1 MQKLPQFKGHFFNW
15 YGTQDLHPLNPAY
28 FSSVDS
34 GNLAG
39 HLIVRANACEEWM
52 ETATAPHARLGMM
65 DHLQLACDAIEIL
78 PAASSKRGRQLASIL
93 EEIEAQLNGAQA
105 IETLSPD
112 RKSTRLNSSH

>member
-28 FSSVDS
+28 VSSVDS

-39 HLIVRANACEEWM
+39 HLIVLVNACEEWM

-65 DHLQLACDAIEIL
+65 DHLQLACHARSEEHTSELQSLMRLSYADFC
-78 PAASSKRGRQLASIL
+78 L
-93 EEIEAQLNGAQA
+93 EH
-105 IETLSPD
+105 TKKTH
-112 RKSTRLNSSH
+112 RKQ

>member
-1 MQKLPQFKGHFFNW
+1 
-15 YGTQDLHPLNPAY
+15 
-28 FSSVDS
+28 
-34 GNLAG
+34 
-39 HLIVRANACEEWM
+39 M

-105 IETLSPD
+105 IETLSPTL
-112 RKSTRLNSSH
+112 KRLAETAASSARYIIPATAGDNSPALLFWNQPLGKTGAEHH